1 MDKAFCIGNGT
12 SRLGFDLNKL
22 RGKGTIMGCNALYRE
37 FKPDVLVCVD
47 NGIMHEAYQTGIA
60 SEIDFYG
67 RNWTK
72 VPALG
77 SLGGQPSIRQGLDPK
92 HCCC

>member
-72 VPALG
+72 VPALH
-77 SLGGQPSIRQGLDPK
+77 LN
-92 HCCC
+92 